1 MILSIVNIKG
11 GSARTTT
18 AMFLASAYIRLG
30 YEVTVVDTDYQE
42 SATKWAARVRDTGQ
56 PLLFPVHSCAL
67 TTRVLRTEPD
77 KVEEEITRLDAPG
90 AMTILDTTSA
100 TPEIMPVISKI
111 SDFALVPFATSPVDY
126 QATLDTLRSLT
137 IAHAVVMTRVDCK
150 KREEE
155 QMRQRFQEDGVHV
168 LKAKIPY
175 REAYRRVYV
184 PTPRDGL
191 RDHLELA
198 AEITPLRK
206 KVNKETAEQL
216 WERG

>member
-30 YEVTVVDTDYQE
+30 YEVTVVDTDYRQN
-42 SATKWAARVRDTGQ
+42 AAKWATHVRDTGR

-77 KVEEEITRLDAPG
+77 KVEQITRLDAPG
-90 AMTILDTTSA
+90 AMTILDTPSA
-100 TPEIMPVISKI
+100 TPEIMPAISQI

-126 QATLDTLRSLT
+126 PATLDTLRSLT
-137 IAHAVVMTRVDCK
+137 IAHAVVMTRVDCE

-155 QMRQRFQEDGVHV
+155 QMRQRFREDEVHV
-168 LKAKIPY
+168 LKTTIPY
-175 REAYRRVYV
+175 RESYQRVYV
-184 PTPRDGL
+184 PTPREGL

-206 KVNKETAEQL
+206 KVNKETAAQL
-216 WERG
+216 WARG

>member
-18 AMFLASAYIRLG
+18 AMFLASAYLHLG
-30 YEVTVVDTDYQE
+30 YEVTVVDTDYQQ
-42 SATKWAARVRDTGQ
+42 SAAKWAERVRDTGQ
-56 PLLFPVHSCAL
+56 PLLFPVDSCTL
-67 TTRVLRTEPD
+67 SSQVLRTEPD
-77 KVEEEITRLDAPG
+77 KVEQITRLDATG

-126 QATLDTLRSLT
+126 QATLATLQSLT
-137 IAHAVVMTRVDCK
+137 IAHAVVMTRVDYK

-155 QMRQRFQEDGVHV
+155 QMRQRFYEDGVHV
-168 LKAKIPY
+168 LKATIPY
-175 REAYRRVYV
+175 RECYRRVYV
-184 PTPRDGL
+184 PTPGEGV

-206 KVNKETAEQL
+206 KIDKEMAEQL
-216 WERG
+216 WVRG

>member
-30 YEVTVVDTDYQE
+30 YEVTVVDTDYRQN
-42 SATKWAARVRDTGQ
+42 AAKWAEHVRDTGR

-67 TTRVLRTEPD
+67 TTRVLRTETD
-77 KVEEEITRLDAPG
+77 KVEQITRLDAPG
-90 AMTILDTTSA
+90 AMTILDTPSA
-100 TPEIMPVISKI
+100 TPEIMPAISQI

-126 QATLDTLRSLT
+126 PATLDTLRSLT
-137 IAHAVVMTRVDCK
+137 IAHAVVMTRVDCE

-155 QMRQRFQEDGVHV
+155 QLRQRFHEDEVHV
-168 LKAKIPY
+168 LKTTIPY
-175 REAYRRVYV
+175 RESYQRVYV
-184 PTPRDGL
+184 PTPREGL

-206 KVNKETAEQL
+206 KVNKEIAAQL
-216 WERG
+216 WTRG

>member
-18 AMFLASAYIRLG
+18 AMFLASAYLHLG
-30 YEVTVVDTDYQE
+30 YEVTVVDTDYQQ
-42 SATKWAARVRDTGQ
+42 SAAKWAERVRDTGQ
-56 PLLFPVHSCAL
+56 PLLFPVDSCTL

-77 KVEEEITRLDAPG
+77 RVEQITRLDAPG

-137 IAHAVVMTRVDCK
+137 IPHAVVMTRVDCK

-155 QMRQRFQEDGVHV
+155 QMRQRFHEDGVHV
-168 LKAKIPY
+168 LKATIPY
-175 REAYRRVYV
+175 RECYRRVYV
-184 PTPRDGL
+184 PTPAEGV

-206 KVNKETAEQL
+206 KINKEMAEQL
-216 WERG
+216 WMRG

>member
-56 PLLFPVHSCAL
+56 PLLFPVHSCPL

-77 KVEEEITRLDAPG
+77 KVEQITRLDAPG

-150 KREEE
+150 KWEEE
-155 QMRQRFQEDGVHV
+155 QMRQRFHEDGVHV

-175 REAYRRVYV
+175 RECYRCVYV
-184 PTPRDGL
+184 PTPSEGV

-206 KVNKETAEQL
+206 KINKEIAAQL
-216 WERG
+216 WARG

>member
-30 YEVTVVDTDYQE
+30 YEVTVVDTDYQQ
-42 SATKWAARVRDTGQ
+42 SATTWAARARDTGQ
-56 PLLFPVHSCAL
+56 PLLFPVHSCPL
-67 TTRVLRTEPD
+67 SSQVLRTEPD
-77 KVEEEITRLDAPG
+77 KVEQITRLDVPG
-90 AMTILDTTSA
+90 AMTILDTPSA
-100 TPEIMPVISKI
+100 TPEIMPAISKI
-111 SDFALVPFATSPVDY
+111 SDFALVPFATPPVDY
-126 QATLDTLRSLT
+126 QATLDTLQSLT
-137 IAHAVVMTRVDCK
+137 IPHAVVMTRVDYK

-168 LKAKIPY
+168 LKTTIPY
-175 REAYRRVYV
+175 RECYRRVYV
-184 PTPRDGL
+184 PTPAEGV

-206 KVNKETAEQL
+206 KINKEMAEQL
-216 WERG
+216 WMRG

>member
-18 AMFLASAYIRLG
+18 AMFLASAYLHLG
-30 YEVTVVDTDYQE
+30 YEVTVVDTDYQQ
-42 SATKWAARVRDTGQ
+42 SAAKWAERVRDTGQ
-56 PLLFPVHSCAL
+56 PLLFPVDSCTL
-67 TTRVLRTEPD
+67 TTRALRTEPD
-77 KVEEEITRLDAPG
+77 KVEQITRLDAPG

-111 SDFALVPFATSPVDY
+111 SDFALVPFATPPVDY

-137 IAHAVVMTRVDCK
+137 IAHAVVMTRVDYK

-155 QMRQRFQEDGVHV
+155 QMRQRFHEDGVHV
-168 LKAKIPY
+168 LKATIPY
-175 REAYRRVYV
+175 RECYRRVYV
-184 PTPRDGL
+184 PTPAEGV

-206 KVNKETAEQL
+206 KINKEMAEQL
-216 WERG
+216 WMRG